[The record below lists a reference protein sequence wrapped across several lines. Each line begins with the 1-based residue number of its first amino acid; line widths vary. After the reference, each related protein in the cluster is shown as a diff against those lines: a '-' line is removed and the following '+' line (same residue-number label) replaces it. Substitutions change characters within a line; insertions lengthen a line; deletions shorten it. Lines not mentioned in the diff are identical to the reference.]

1 MIFKMGITI
10 PRSIRYIFQQLD
22 YNCKVSGSSLILQR
36 FFFFFERKI
45 RYSNLY
51 NVVSV
56 QMKGV
61 GTARTSSKTQI
72 YVCNFNSVKYFRGF
86 ILKGSMFKQR
96 LHGLNIYWYETCL
109 NVCLWVDLR
118 HRTVP
123 LTVDMV
129 LRKN

>member
-1 MIFKMGITI
+1 M
-10 PRSIRYIFQQLD
+10 
-22 YNCKVSGSSLILQR
+22 
-36 FFFFFERKI
+36 
-45 RYSNLY
+45 
-51 NVVSV
+51 SV

-72 YVCNFNSVKYFRGF
+72 YVWNFNSVKYFRGF

-96 LHGLNIYWYETCL
+96 LHGLNIYRYETCL

-129 LRKN
+129 LRKNEVIVLSRQKNIKQKQQQQKTLGKVITFLLYSY